1 MIETKDRFSDKFVA
15 SGRPEYSHFCF
26 PIKKLGFWLIG
37 RLRSRI
43 SQTLGG
49 PNMGVGANCEESG
62 RYIGRAMSHSA
73 SPTIRQVARS
83 SGILAGVESRS
94 F

>member
-1 MIETKDRFSDKFVA
+1 MN
-15 SGRPEYSHFCF
+15 
-26 PIKKLGFWLIG
+26 LGEIANWTTRLAEGG